1 LACRADRPIYFSKL
15 SAPEDHRHVRRARTR
30 RPPGG
35 IDRFIV
41 SVGIEFNKLYNSH
54 MRTEAEL
61 QAFKEEMREF
71 RERGSLADTAGARLA
86 EDMREFRER
95 GGLADAAVA
104 RLSEEMTVFKEEMRE
119 FKDEMAAFK
128 DEMRA
133 DRDEAREERR
143 HWNRQWGDLANKLG
157 TLVEDLVYPSLAR
170 VIKETL
176 TREVERSYLRPKHR
190 LSDGRV
196 RGFEAIAVTADL
208 VCLNSTKST
217 LRSADVDRF
226 PEEIAAFREFLP
238 EYRQLPLVAIL
249 ASLTV
254 EESVLAYAERQ
265 GFLVL
270 AVGDELMEVKNR
282 PGYEPK
288 RLLAPERDP

>member
-1 LACRADRPIYFSKL
+1 MSAGLERVDRL
-15 SAPEDHRHVRRARTR
+15 EDS
-30 RPPGG
+30 

-41 SVGIEFNKLYNSH
+41 SVGIEFTKLYNSQ

-61 QAFKEEMREF
+61 RAFKEEMR
-71 RERGSLADTAGARLA
+71 
-86 EDMREFRER
+86 
-95 GGLADAAVA
+95 
-104 RLSEEMTVFKEEMRE
+104 K
-119 FKDEMAAFK
+119 FKDEMTEFK

-133 DRDEAREERR
+133 YKEEALEERR

-157 TLVEDLVYPSLAR
+157 TLVEDLVYPSLTR
-170 VIKETL
+170 IIRKTL
-176 TREVERSYLRPKHR
+176 ERDTIDVMIRRKRR
-190 LSDGRV
+190 LTVGRV
-196 RGFEAIAVTADL
+196 REFDAIAVTADL

-226 PEEIAAFREFLP
+226 PEEIAAFREFFP
-238 EYRQLPLVAIL
+238 EYHALPLIGIL

-254 EESVLAYAERQ
+254 EESVLAYAECQ

-282 PGYEPK
+282 PGFEPK
-288 RLLAPERDP
+288 RW